1 MASKDYERIRNMG
14 FSRCRK
20 GLEFHPPADM
30 KTIEDVEGAKGAEY
44 CDMPWTGTPYPY
56 TKIAKH
62 ISEQEK
68 RPITRQRVEQIEKFA
83 LIPRLKLGLVQ
94 IPEIRDL
101 LIDMGYREQVEEILQ
116 YAEENNL

>member
-1 MASKDYERIRNMG
+1 
-14 FSRCRK
+14 
-20 GLEFHPPADM
+20 
-30 KTIEDVEGAKGAEY
+30 
-44 CDMPWTGTPYPY
+44 MPWTGTPYPY